1 MGAFMSTIEKAVE
14 KLGKSTSQA
23 KGVSTESDAEKNFDT
38 SGGFLDRNDL
48 PDHMLER
55 ATEFVED
62 AGQVPTVVDLALPFA
77 QLEKAGFISATNP
90 RSRIAEEYRAIKR
103 PLLKNI
109 DGHLAD
115 SVSNT
120 NLIMVTS
127 SFEGEGKTFSAINLM
142 LSISMEK
149 DKTVLFVDSD
159 IAKAS
164 AGKVLGIPEDA
175 PGLID
180 LLENDSLGVEDVLL
194 TTNLPNLRVI
204 PAGRAHDHS
213 TELFASDKMRQ
224 LMAELSLRYPDRVI
238 IFDSPPL
245 LQTNEASVL
254 ANFMGQVMFV
264 VEAEKTSPD
273 MVKQA
278 VSHFGR
284 DKIVGLVLNKA
295 RNYPWDNYTQGYGYG
310 YGYGYGSDRTAS
322 GGRQD
327 A

>member
-1 MGAFMSTIEKAVE
+1 MSTIEKAVE

-23 KGVSTESDAEKNFDT
+23 KDVSRESDAEKSFDT
-38 SGGFLDRNDL
+38 SGGIVDRSDL
-48 PDHMLER
+48 PDHMLEP
-55 ATEFVED
+55 ATEFAE
-62 AGQVPTVVDLALPFA
+62 AASQLPTEVDLELPFA

-115 SVSNT
+115 PVSNT

-164 AGKVLGIPEDA
+164 AGKVLGIPSDT

-194 TTNLPNLRVI
+194 TTNLPNLRII

-213 TELFASDKMRQ
+213 TELFASEKMRQ

-264 VEAEKTSPD
+264 VEAEKTSAD

-295 RNYPWDNYTQGYGYG
+295 RKYPWDNYTQGYG